1 MIQAITSL
9 QPLQTASPAAQLQ
22 QSQGTG
28 FSEMLKQS
36 INQVNE
42 MQVKSDGM
50 TAALAEGK
58 NVQLQDVM
66 ITAEKASVAML
77 TAIEIRN
84 KAVEAYQEM
93 MRMQM

>member
-9 QPLQTASPAAQLQ
+9 QPFQTASSAAQLQ

-84 KAVEAYQEM
+84 KAVEAYQEA
-93 MRMQM
+93 MRMQI